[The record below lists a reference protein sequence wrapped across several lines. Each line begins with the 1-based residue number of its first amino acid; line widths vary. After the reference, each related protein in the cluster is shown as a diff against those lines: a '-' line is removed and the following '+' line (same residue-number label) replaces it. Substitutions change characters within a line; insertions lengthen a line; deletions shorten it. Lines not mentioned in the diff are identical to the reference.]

1 MLATLT
7 LFCQPAERLDEAKST
22 PNYPVKKYDAFIV
35 TEDSVESG
43 RQVGTLGWSTYG
55 GSIALRRVLI
65 EIPEGVHYGHCN
77 CSGYRNTTP
86 AFYADYDAHDGNIC
100 MVPVTVGTP
109 ASLREHGENF
119 ESAFQSAIDSG
130 IFFSIPNEGGGRHT
144 ERAHVYKVGEV
155 MDKAHGDKWPKGKIS
170 VADIREAAGLTQ
182 QQLADVTGIPVQT
195 LQQIETGK
203 ITAYEAGENYREKIA
218 EALNFYDYRSIF

>member
-7 LFCQPAERLDEAKST
+7 LFCQPAERLNEAKST
-22 PNYPVKKYDAFIV
+22 PNYPVKEYDAFVI
-35 TEDSVESG
+35 TEDSAESD
-43 RQVGTLGWSTYG
+43 RQIGKLGWATYG
-55 GSIALRRVLI
+55 SYIALRRVLI
-65 EIPEGVHYGHCN
+65 EVPSGVHYGHCN

-86 AFYADYDAHDGNIC
+86 AFYGDYDAHDGNIC

-109 ASLREHGENF
+109 ASLREYGENL
-119 ESAFQSAIDSG
+119 EAAFDSAIDSG
-130 IFFSIPNEGGGRHT
+130 IFFSVPNEDGGRHT

-203 ITAYEAGENYREKIA
+203 ITASEAGENYREKIA
-218 EALNFYDYRSIF
+218 EALNFYDYQSIF

>member
-22 PNYPVKKYDAFIV
+22 PNYPVKKYDAFVV

-65 EIPEGVHYGHCN
+65 EIPEGVHYGRCN
-77 CSGYRNTTP
+77 FGGDHSTGVENYG
-86 AFYADYDAHDGNIC
+86 DYDAHDGNLC
-100 MVPVTVGTP
+100 LVPVTVGKP
-109 ASLREHGENF
+109 ASLREHGENL
-119 ESAFQSAIDSG
+119 EAAFDSAIDSG
-130 IFFSIPNEGGGRHT
+130 IFFSIPNEDGGRHT
-144 ERAHVYKVGEV
+144 ERAHIYKVGEI

-182 QQLADVTGIPVQT
+182 QQLADATGIPVQT

-203 ITAYEAGENYREKIA
+203 TTAYEAGENYREKIA
-218 EALNFYDYRSIF
+218 EALNFCDYRSIF

>member
-7 LFCQPAERLDEAKST
+7 LFCQPAERLNEAKST
-22 PNYPVKKYDAFIV
+22 PNYPVKEYDAFVI
-35 TEDSVESG
+35 TEDSAESD
-43 RQVGTLGWSTYG
+43 RQIGKLGWATYG
-55 GSIALRRVLI
+55 SYIALRRVLI
-65 EIPEGVHYGHCN
+65 EVPSGVHYGHCN

-86 AFYADYDAHDGNIC
+86 AFYGDYDAHDGNIC

-109 ASLREHGENF
+109 ASLREYGENL
-119 ESAFQSAIDSG
+119 EAAFDSAIDSG
-130 IFFSIPNEGGGRHT
+130 IFFSVPNEDGGRHT
-144 ERAHVYKVGEV
+144 ERAHVYKVVEV

-218 EALNFYDYRSIF
+218 EALNFYDYQSIF

>member
-7 LFCQPAERLDEAKST
+7 LFCQPTERLNKAKST
-22 PNYPVKKYDAFIV
+22 PNYPVKEYDAFVI
-35 TEDSVESG
+35 TEDSAESD
-43 RQVGTLGWSTYG
+43 RQIGKLGWATYG
-55 GSIALRRVLI
+55 SYIALRRVLI
-65 EIPEGVHYGHCN
+65 EVPSGVHYGHCN

-86 AFYADYDAHDGNIC
+86 AFYGDYDAHDGNIC

-109 ASLREHGENF
+109 ASLREHGENL
-119 ESAFQSAIDSG
+119 EAAFDSAIDSG
-130 IFFSIPNEGGGRHT
+130 IFFSVPNEDGGRHT

-182 QQLADVTGIPVQT
+182 QQLADATGIPLLG

-203 ITAYEAGENYREKIA
+203 ITAYEAGENYREKIT
-218 EALNFYDYRSIF
+218 EALNFYDYQSIF